1 MGKINLGRVKGNV
14 WYTGSS
20 YVGIEHPLHGDMF
33 LDKNT
38 SFVYQYQEND
48 GWVKITE
55 NITIPSEHYYS
66 REQIDEIVA
75 SLVGRIA
82 TLEKLVAS
90 GGGGSGETTNL
101 LFVDDEGN
109 ESTLIFVDEY
119 GNESQIIFEEEQ

>member
-1 MGKINLGRVKGNV
+1 MAKWNLGRVKGNV

-55 NITIPSEHYYS
+55 TITTPSEYYS
-66 REQIDEIVA
+66 KEQINEIVA

-119 GNESQIIFEEEQ
+119 GNESQINFEEE

>member
-1 MGKINLGRVKGNV
+1 MAKWNLGRVKGNV

-38 SFVYQYQEND
+38 SFVYQYQENV

-55 NITIPSEHYYS
+55 TITTPSEYYS
-66 REQIDEIVA
+66 KEQVDEIVA

-90 GGGGSGETTNL
+90 GGGSGETTNL
-101 LFVDDEGN
+101 LFVDEEGN
-109 ESTLIFVDEY
+109 ESTLIFVDEH
-119 GNESQIIFEEEQ
+119 GNESQIIFEEE